1 MNTPLNVGLV
11 AEIAAE
17 LGVQASFVEKD
28 WHAMRL
34 IAVLADVVPS
44 STDTRLI
51 FGGGTSLSKGYG
63 LIKRFSEDLDFK
75 VAQPANGLSRPE
87 RRAYRE
93 TILQAIRA
101 ASEDWTVNEDATTI
115 SSKFFQCQ
123 IAYRQQFSPSSALR
137 PHLRLEVTFETPAL
151 VFEERPL
158 CSFIAQAQGRPAEV
172 PLMASVSPIE
182 TAADKLCALSWRL
195 AGRQRGSP
203 NDDPTLVRHLH
214 DLAALEPMVL
224 AFPDFPAFIHPRLVL
239 DASRNQNPDIA
250 NLTPLE
256 RLNFLINCLNND
268 PLYVDEY
275 ERFVLGMSYA
285 ADDDRPTFKIA
296 IDAIERIVT
305 LLSSDNCTKSNQS
318 EESFL
323 DSM

>member
-1 MNTPLNVGLV
+1 LNTPLNAELI

-44 STDTRLI
+44 STDTRLV

-75 VAQPANGLSRPE
+75 VAQPASGLSRPD

-93 TILQAIRA
+93 TILQAIRTA
-101 ASEDWTVNEDATTI
+101 DEDWMLNEEATIVRDA
-115 SSKFFQCQ
+115 SNFFQCQ
-123 IAYRQQFSPSSALR
+123 IAYHQNFSPSFALR
-137 PHLRLEVTFETPAL
+137 PHIKLEVTFEIPAL
-151 VFEERPL
+151 IFEERPL
-158 CSFIAQAQGRPAEV
+158 CSFIAQAQGQPAEV
-172 PLMASVSPIE
+172 PLMACVSPVE

-195 AGRQRGSP
+195 AGRQRGSSD
-203 NDDPTLVRHLH
+203 DDPTLVRHLH

-224 AFPDFPAFIHPRLVL
+224 AYTDFPAFAHPLLLR
-239 DASRNQNPDIA
+239 DASRNKNPDLA
-250 NLTPLE
+250 DLTPLE
-256 RLNFLINCLNND
+256 RLTLLVEKLNND
-268 PLYVDEY
+268 PLYAEEY

-285 ADDDRPTFKIA
+285 ADDERPTFEA
-296 IDAIERIVT
+296 AVAAIERIVT
-305 LLSSDNCTKSNQS
+305 LL
-318 EESFL
+318 
-323 DSM
+323 